1 MNIFIYGKDDFR
13 KDINRILGESKID
26 EKLQNISIAEILN
39 LEDLKEQIASN
50 PDDVFLIDD
59 EKIFKKSKFGF
70 LKAKDAIEEEFL
82 LQCGVSE
89 LSIDSFEEIPNY
101 IARKYERLNLKK
113 EPSDS
118 EIINEDDLDNLVLEK
133 DLNVDSNQAFL
144 ENDIVGIE
152 KKEDNIK
159 NEHTDNFE
167 EDFGLNNVELDY
179 DDKDSLTDKS
189 DAIESIKNEEDVLNL
204 DSFISEDF
212 DMNDFKIDEDFDLNS
227 IDEMLLDS
235 DDKKSIDSED
245 IDKNEELPDDN
256 KEEIYIS
263 TPENSLDNS
272 FNIEEDSNFDIKDLD
287 EDNNQEEIFLGDIE
301 KQLEESLESNEVDL
315 KEETQEDNQ
324 IKKEYNV
331 AQNDIAKEEDF
342 NQSIQKED
350 KSMNNF
356 LDIDSISEA
365 DMLDALGLDNSKVE
379 TDSSLDVGSNANDS
393 NHNFQA
399 SSIDLNASNIDD
411 VTALLSK
418 LLKNKSVELSIK
430 IKE

>member
-13 KDINRILGESKID
+13 KDIKRILGESKID

-101 IARKYERLNLKK
+101 IARKYDRLNLKK

-118 EIINEDDLDNLVLEK
+118 EIINEDDLDNLVLAKDEGK
-133 DLNVDSNQAFL
+133 DLNVDSNQSFL
-144 ENDIVGIE
+144 EDDIVDTE
-152 KKEDNIK
+152 KKEDNTK
-159 NEHTDNFE
+159 DEHTDNFE
-167 EDFGLNNVELDY
+167 EDFGLNNIELDY

-189 DAIESIKNEEDVLNL
+189 EAIESMKNEEDILNL

-212 DMNDFKIDEDFDLNS
+212 DMNDFKLDEDFDLNS

-235 DDKKSIDSED
+235 DDKNILESED
-245 IDKNEELPDDN
+245 KNKNEELFDNN
-256 KEEIYIS
+256 KEKVFIN
-263 TPENSLDNS
+263 TPENSLD
-272 FNIEEDSNFDIKDLD
+272 SNFDIENLD

-301 KQLEESLESNEVDL
+301 KQLEESLDLDEVDL

-324 IKKEYNV
+324 IKKEYNS
-331 AQNDIAKEEDF
+331 AENDVVKEE
-342 NQSIQKED
+342 NSNLSIQKED

-365 DMLDALGLDNSKVE
+365 DILDALGLDNSKVE
-379 TDSSLDVGSNANDS
+379 MNSSLNSGNNIDDSSD
-393 NHNFQA
+393 NFKA

>member
-13 KDINRILGESKID
+13 KDIKRILGESKID

-101 IARKYERLNLKK
+101 IARKYDRLNLKK

-118 EIINEDDLDNLVLEK
+118 EIINEDDLDNLVLAKDEEK
-133 DLNVDSNQAFL
+133 DLNVDSNQSFL
-144 ENDIVGIE
+144 EDDIVDTE
-152 KKEDNIK
+152 KKEDNTK
-159 NEHTDNFE
+159 DEHTDNFE
-167 EDFGLNNVELDY
+167 EDFGLNNIELDY

-189 DAIESIKNEEDVLNL
+189 EAIESMKNEEDILNL

-212 DMNDFKIDEDFDLNS
+212 DMNDFKLDEDFDLNS

-235 DDKKSIDSED
+235 DDKNILESED
-245 IDKNEELPDDN
+245 KNKNEELFDNN
-256 KEEIYIS
+256 KEKVFIN
-263 TPENSLDNS
+263 TPENSLD
-272 FNIEEDSNFDIKDLD
+272 SNFDIENLD

-301 KQLEESLESNEVDL
+301 KQLEESLDLDEVDL

-324 IKKEYNV
+324 IKKEYNS
-331 AQNDIAKEEDF
+331 AENDVVKEE
-342 NQSIQKED
+342 NSNLSIQKED

-365 DMLDALGLDNSKVE
+365 DILDALGLDNSKVE
-379 TDSSLDVGSNANDS
+379 MNSSLNSGNNIDDSSD
-393 NHNFQA
+393 NFKA

>member
-13 KDINRILGESKID
+13 KDIKRILGESKID

-101 IARKYERLNLKK
+101 ITRKYDRLNFKK

-118 EIINEDDLDNLVLEK
+118 EIINENDLDDLVLAKDEEK
-133 DLNVDSNQAFL
+133 DLNVDSNQSFL
-144 ENDIVGIE
+144 EDDIVDTE
-152 KKEDNIK
+152 KKEDNTK
-159 NEHTDNFE
+159 DEHTDNFE
-167 EDFGLNNVELDY
+167 EDFGLNNIELDY

-189 DAIESIKNEEDVLNL
+189 EAIESMKNEEDILNL

-212 DMNDFKIDEDFDLNS
+212 DMNAFKLDEDFDLNS

-235 DDKKSIDSED
+235 DDKNK
-245 IDKNEELPDDN
+245 ELFDNN
-256 KEEIYIS
+256 KEEVFIN
-263 TPENSLDNS
+263 TPENSLDS
-272 FNIEEDSNFDIKDLD
+272 KFDIENLD

-301 KQLEESLESNEVDL
+301 KQLEESLDLDEVDL

-324 IKKEYNV
+324 IKKEYNS
-331 AQNDIAKEEDF
+331 AENDVVKEE
-342 NQSIQKED
+342 NSNLSIQKED
-350 KSMNNF
+350 KNMNNF

-365 DMLDALGLDNSKVE
+365 DILDALGLDNSKDE
-379 TDSSLDVGSNANDS
+379 MNSSLNSGNNIDDSSD
-393 NHNFQA
+393 NFKA

>member
-13 KDINRILGESKID
+13 KDIKRILGESKID

-101 IARKYERLNLKK
+101 ITRKYDRLNLKK

-118 EIINEDDLDNLVLEK
+118 EIINEDDLDNLVLAKDEEK
-133 DLNVDSNQAFL
+133 DLNVDSNQSFL
-144 ENDIVGIE
+144 EDDIVDTE
-152 KKEDNIK
+152 KKEDNTK
-159 NEHTDNFE
+159 DEHTDNFE
-167 EDFGLNNVELDY
+167 EDFGLNNIELDY

-189 DAIESIKNEEDVLNL
+189 EAIESMKNEEDILNL

-212 DMNDFKIDEDFDLNS
+212 DMNDFKLDEDFDLNS

-235 DDKKSIDSED
+235 DDKNK
-245 IDKNEELPDDN
+245 ELFDNN
-256 KEEIYIS
+256 KEEVFIN
-263 TPENSLDNS
+263 TPENSLD
-272 FNIEEDSNFDIKDLD
+272 SNFDIENLD

-301 KQLEESLESNEVDL
+301 KQLEESLDLDEVDL

-324 IKKEYNV
+324 IKKEYNS
-331 AQNDIAKEEDF
+331 AENDVVKEE
-342 NQSIQKED
+342 NSNLSIQKED

-365 DMLDALGLDNSKVE
+365 DILDALGLDNSKVE
-379 TDSSLDVGSNANDS
+379 MNSSLNSGNNIDDSSD
-393 NHNFQA
+393 NFKA

>member
-13 KDINRILGESKID
+13 KDIKRILGESKID

-101 IARKYERLNLKK
+101 ITRKYDRLNLKK

-118 EIINEDDLDNLVLEK
+118 EIINEDDLDNLVLAKDEEK
-133 DLNVDSNQAFL
+133 DLNVDSNQSFL
-144 ENDIVGIE
+144 EDDIVDTE
-152 KKEDNIK
+152 KKEDNTK
-159 NEHTDNFE
+159 DEHTDNFE
-167 EDFGLNNVELDY
+167 EDFGLNNIELDY

-189 DAIESIKNEEDVLNL
+189 EAIESMKNEEDILNL

-212 DMNDFKIDEDFDLNS
+212 DMNDFKLDEDFDLNS

-235 DDKKSIDSED
+235 DDKNITESED
-245 IDKNEELPDDN
+245 KNKNEELFDNN
-256 KEEIYIS
+256 KEEVFIN
-263 TPENSLDNS
+263 TPENSLD
-272 FNIEEDSNFDIKDLD
+272 SNFDIENLD

-301 KQLEESLESNEVDL
+301 KQLEESLDLDEVDL
-315 KEETQEDNQ
+315 KEDTQEDNQ
-324 IKKEYNV
+324 IKKEYNS
-331 AQNDIAKEEDF
+331 AENDVVKEE
-342 NQSIQKED
+342 NSNLSIQKED

-365 DMLDALGLDNSKVE
+365 DILDALGLDNSKVE
-379 TDSSLDVGSNANDS
+379 MNSSLNSGNNIDDSSD
-393 NHNFQA
+393 NFKA

>member
-13 KDINRILGESKID
+13 KDIKRILGESKID

-101 IARKYERLNLKK
+101 ITRKYDRLNFKK

-118 EIINEDDLDNLVLEK
+118 EIINEDNLDNLVLAKDGEK
-133 DLNVDSNQAFL
+133 DLNVDSNQSFL
-144 ENDIVGIE
+144 EDDIVDTE
-152 KKEDNIK
+152 KKEDNTK
-159 NEHTDNFE
+159 DEHTDNFE
-167 EDFGLNNVELDY
+167 EDFGLNNIELDY

-189 DAIESIKNEEDVLNL
+189 EAIESMKNEEDILNL

-212 DMNDFKIDEDFDLNS
+212 DMNDFKLDEDFDLNS

-235 DDKKSIDSED
+235 DDKNK
-245 IDKNEELPDDN
+245 ELFDNN
-256 KEEIYIS
+256 KEEVFIN
-263 TPENSLDNS
+263 TPENSLD
-272 FNIEEDSNFDIKDLD
+272 SNFDIENLD

-301 KQLEESLESNEVDL
+301 KQLEESLDLDEVDL

-324 IKKEYNV
+324 IKKEYNS
-331 AQNDIAKEEDF
+331 AENDVVKEE
-342 NQSIQKED
+342 NSNLSIQKED
-350 KSMNNF
+350 KNMNNF

-365 DMLDALGLDNSKVE
+365 DILDALGLDNSKVE
-379 TDSSLDVGSNANDS
+379 MNPSLNSGNNIDDSSD
-393 NHNFQA
+393 NFKA

>member
-13 KDINRILGESKID
+13 KDIKRILGESKID

-101 IARKYERLNLKK
+101 ITRKYDRLNFKK

-118 EIINEDDLDNLVLEK
+118 EIINEDDLDNLVLAKDEEK
-133 DLNVDSNQAFL
+133 DLNVDSNQSFL
-144 ENDIVGIE
+144 EDDIVDTE
-152 KKEDNIK
+152 KKEDNTK
-159 NEHTDNFE
+159 DEHTDNFE
-167 EDFGLNNVELDY
+167 EDFGLNNIELDY

-189 DAIESIKNEEDVLNL
+189 EAIESMKNEEDILNL

-212 DMNDFKIDEDFDLNS
+212 DMNAFKLDEDFDLNS

-235 DDKKSIDSED
+235 DDKNK
-245 IDKNEELPDDN
+245 ELFDNN
-256 KEEIYIS
+256 KEEVFIN
-263 TPENSLDNS
+263 TPENSLDS
-272 FNIEEDSNFDIKDLD
+272 KFDIENLD

-301 KQLEESLESNEVDL
+301 KQLEESLDLDEVDL

-324 IKKEYNV
+324 IKKEYNS
-331 AQNDIAKEEDF
+331 AENDVVKEE
-342 NQSIQKED
+342 NSNLSIQKED

-365 DMLDALGLDNSKVE
+365 DILDALGLDNSKVE
-379 TDSSLDVGSNANDS
+379 MDSSLNSGNNIDDS
-393 NHNFQA
+393 SDNFKA

>member
-13 KDINRILGESKID
+13 KDIKRILGESKID

-101 IARKYERLNLKK
+101 ITRKYDRLNLKK

-118 EIINEDDLDNLVLEK
+118 EIINEDDLDNLVLAKDEEK
-133 DLNVDSNQAFL
+133 DLNVDSNQSFL
-144 ENDIVGIE
+144 EDDIVDTE
-152 KKEDNIK
+152 KKEDNTK
-159 NEHTDNFE
+159 DEHTDNFE
-167 EDFGLNNVELDY
+167 EDFGLNNIELDY

-189 DAIESIKNEEDVLNL
+189 EAIESMKNEEDILNL

-212 DMNDFKIDEDFDLNS
+212 DMNAFKLDEDFDLNS

-235 DDKKSIDSED
+235 DDKNK
-245 IDKNEELPDDN
+245 ELFDNN
-256 KEEIYIS
+256 KEEVFIN
-263 TPENSLDNS
+263 TPENSLDS
-272 FNIEEDSNFDIKDLD
+272 KFDIENLD

-301 KQLEESLESNEVDL
+301 KQLEESLDLDEVDL

-324 IKKEYNV
+324 IKKEYNS
-331 AQNDIAKEEDF
+331 AENDVVKEE
-342 NQSIQKED
+342 NSNLSIQKED

-365 DMLDALGLDNSKVE
+365 DILDALGLDNSKVE
-379 TDSSLDVGSNANDS
+379 MDSSLNSGNNIDDS
-393 NHNFQA
+393 SDNFKA

>member
-13 KDINRILGESKID
+13 KDIKRILGESKID

-101 IARKYERLNLKK
+101 ITRKYDRLNLKK

-118 EIINEDDLDNLVLEK
+118 EIINEDDLDNLVLAKDEEK
-133 DLNVDSNQAFL
+133 DLNVDSNQSFL
-144 ENDIVGIE
+144 EDDIVDTE
-152 KKEDNIK
+152 KKEDNTK
-159 NEHTDNFE
+159 DEHTDNFE
-167 EDFGLNNVELDY
+167 EDFGLNNIELDY

-189 DAIESIKNEEDVLNL
+189 EAIESMKNEEDILNL

-212 DMNDFKIDEDFDLNS
+212 DMNDFKLDEDFDLNS

-235 DDKKSIDSED
+235 DDK
-245 IDKNEELPDDN
+245 N
-256 KEEIYIS
+256 KELFDNNKEKVFIN
-263 TPENSLDNS
+263 TPENSLD
-272 FNIEEDSNFDIKDLD
+272 SNFDIENLD

-301 KQLEESLESNEVDL
+301 KQLEESLDLDEVDL

-324 IKKEYNV
+324 IKKEYNS
-331 AQNDIAKEEDF
+331 AENDVVKEE
-342 NQSIQKED
+342 NSNLSIQKED

-365 DMLDALGLDNSKVE
+365 DILDALGLDNSKVE
-379 TDSSLDVGSNANDS
+379 MDSSLNSGNNIDDS
-393 NHNFQA
+393 SDNFKA

>member
-13 KDINRILGESKID
+13 KDIKRILGESKID

-101 IARKYERLNLKK
+101 ITRKYDRLNLKK

-118 EIINEDDLDNLVLEK
+118 EIINEDDLDNLVLAKDEEK
-133 DLNVDSNQAFL
+133 DLNVDSNQSFL
-144 ENDIVGIE
+144 EDDIVDTE
-152 KKEDNIK
+152 KKEDNTK
-159 NEHTDNFE
+159 DEHTDNFE
-167 EDFGLNNVELDY
+167 EDFGLNNIELDY

-189 DAIESIKNEEDVLNL
+189 EAIESMKNEEDILNL

-212 DMNDFKIDEDFDLNS
+212 DMNDFKLDEDFDLNS

-235 DDKKSIDSED
+235 DDKNILESED
-245 IDKNEELPDDN
+245 KNKNEELFDNN
-256 KEEIYIS
+256 KEEVFIN
-263 TPENSLDNS
+263 TPENSLD
-272 FNIEEDSNFDIKDLD
+272 SNFDIENLD

-301 KQLEESLESNEVDL
+301 KQLEESLDLDEVDL

-324 IKKEYNV
+324 IKKEYNS
-331 AQNDIAKEEDF
+331 AENDVVKEE
-342 NQSIQKED
+342 NSNLSIQKED

-365 DMLDALGLDNSKVE
+365 DILDALGLDNSKVE
-379 TDSSLDVGSNANDS
+379 MDSSLNSGNNINNSSD
-393 NHNFQA
+393 NFKA

>member
-13 KDINRILGESKID
+13 KDIKRILGESKID

-101 IARKYERLNLKK
+101 ITRKYDRLNLKK

-118 EIINEDDLDNLVLEK
+118 EIINEDDLDNLVLAKDEEK
-133 DLNVDSNQAFL
+133 DLNVDSNQSFL
-144 ENDIVGIE
+144 EDDIVDTE
-152 KKEDNIK
+152 KKEDNTK
-159 NEHTDNFE
+159 DEHTDNFE
-167 EDFGLNNVELDY
+167 EDFGLNNIELDY

-189 DAIESIKNEEDVLNL
+189 EAIESMKNEEDILNL

-212 DMNDFKIDEDFDLNS
+212 DMNDFKLDEDFDLNS

-235 DDKKSIDSED
+235 DDKNIIASED
-245 IDKNEELPDDN
+245 KNKNEELFDNN
-256 KEEIYIS
+256 KEEVFIN
-263 TPENSLDNS
+263 TPENSLD
-272 FNIEEDSNFDIKDLD
+272 SNFDIENLD

-301 KQLEESLESNEVDL
+301 KQLEESLDLDEVDL
-315 KEETQEDNQ
+315 KEDTQEDNQ
-324 IKKEYNV
+324 IKKEYNS
-331 AQNDIAKEEDF
+331 AENDVVKEE
-342 NQSIQKED
+342 NSNLSIQKED

-365 DMLDALGLDNSKVE
+365 DILDALGLDNSKVE
-379 TDSSLDVGSNANDS
+379 MDSSLNSGNNINNSSD
-393 NHNFQA
+393 NFKA

>member
-1 MNIFIYGKDDFR
+1 LNIFIYGKDDFR
-13 KDINRILGESKID
+13 KDIKRILGESKID

-101 IARKYERLNLKK
+101 ITRKYDRLNFKK

-118 EIINEDDLDNLVLEK
+118 EIINEDDLDNLVLAKDEEK
-133 DLNVDSNQAFL
+133 DLNVDSNQSFL
-144 ENDIVGIE
+144 EDDIVDTE
-152 KKEDNIK
+152 KKEDNTK
-159 NEHTDNFE
+159 DEHTDNFE
-167 EDFGLNNVELDY
+167 EDFGLNNIELDY

-189 DAIESIKNEEDVLNL
+189 EAIESMKNEEDILNL

-212 DMNDFKIDEDFDLNS
+212 DMNAFKLDEDFDLNS

-235 DDKKSIDSED
+235 DDKNK
-245 IDKNEELPDDN
+245 ELFDNN
-256 KEEIYIS
+256 KEEVFIN
-263 TPENSLDNS
+263 TPENSLDS
-272 FNIEEDSNFDIKDLD
+272 KFDIENLD

-301 KQLEESLESNEVDL
+301 KQLEESLDLDEVDL

-324 IKKEYNV
+324 IKKEYNS
-331 AQNDIAKEEDF
+331 AENDVVKEE
-342 NQSIQKED
+342 NSNLSIQKED

-365 DMLDALGLDNSKVE
+365 DILDALGLDNSKVE
-379 TDSSLDVGSNANDS
+379 MDSSLNSGNNIDDS
-393 NHNFQA
+393 SDNFKA

>member
-13 KDINRILGESKID
+13 KDIKRILGESKID

-101 IARKYERLNLKK
+101 ITRKYDRLNFKK

-118 EIINEDDLDNLVLEK
+118 EIINEDDLDNLVLAKDEEK
-133 DLNVDSNQAFL
+133 DLNVDSNQSFL
-144 ENDIVGIE
+144 EDDIVDTE
-152 KKEDNIK
+152 KKEDNTK
-159 NEHTDNFE
+159 DEHTDNFE
-167 EDFGLNNVELDY
+167 EDFGLNNIELDY

-189 DAIESIKNEEDVLNL
+189 EAIESMKNEEDILNL

-212 DMNDFKIDEDFDLNS
+212 DMNDFKLDEDFDLNS

-235 DDKKSIDSED
+235 DDKNILESED
-245 IDKNEELPDDN
+245 KNKNEELFDNN
-256 KEEIYIS
+256 KEEVFIN
-263 TPENSLDNS
+263 TPENSLD
-272 FNIEEDSNFDIKDLD
+272 SNFDIENLD

-301 KQLEESLESNEVDL
+301 KQLEESLDLDEVDL

-324 IKKEYNV
+324 IKKEYNS
-331 AQNDIAKEEDF
+331 AENDVVKEE
-342 NQSIQKED
+342 NSNLSIQKED

-365 DMLDALGLDNSKVE
+365 DILDALGLDNSKDE
-379 TDSSLDVGSNANDS
+379 MNSSLNSGNNIDDSSD
-393 NHNFQA
+393 NFKA

>member
-13 KDINRILGESKID
+13 KDIKRILGESKID

-101 IARKYERLNLKK
+101 ITRKYDRLNLKK

-118 EIINEDDLDNLVLEK
+118 EIINEDDLDNLVLAKDEEK
-133 DLNVDSNQAFL
+133 DLNVDSNQSFL
-144 ENDIVGIE
+144 EDDIVDTE
-152 KKEDNIK
+152 KKEDNTK
-159 NEHTDNFE
+159 DEHTDNFE
-167 EDFGLNNVELDY
+167 EDFGLNNIELDY

-189 DAIESIKNEEDVLNL
+189 EAIESMKNEEDILNL

-212 DMNDFKIDEDFDLNS
+212 DMNDFKLDEDFDLNS

-235 DDKKSIDSED
+235 DDKNITESED
-245 IDKNEELPDDN
+245 KNKNEELFDNN
-256 KEEIYIS
+256 KEEVFIN
-263 TPENSLDNS
+263 TPENSLD
-272 FNIEEDSNFDIKDLD
+272 SNFDIENLD

-301 KQLEESLESNEVDL
+301 KQLEESLDLDEVDL

-324 IKKEYNV
+324 IKKEYNS
-331 AQNDIAKEEDF
+331 AENDVVKEE
-342 NQSIQKED
+342 NSNLSIQKED

-365 DMLDALGLDNSKVE
+365 DILDALGLDNSKVE
-379 TDSSLDVGSNANDS
+379 MDSSLNSGNNIDDS
-393 NHNFQA
+393 SDNFKA

>member
-13 KDINRILGESKID
+13 KDIKRILGESKID

-101 IARKYERLNLKK
+101 ITRKYDRLNFKK

-118 EIINEDDLDNLVLEK
+118 EIINEDDLDNLVLAKDEEK
-133 DLNVDSNQAFL
+133 DLNVDSNQSFL
-144 ENDIVGIE
+144 EDDIVDTE
-152 KKEDNIK
+152 KKEDNTK
-159 NEHTDNFE
+159 DEHTDNFE
-167 EDFGLNNVELDY
+167 EDFGLNNIELDY

-189 DAIESIKNEEDVLNL
+189 EAIESMKNEEDILNL

-212 DMNDFKIDEDFDLNS
+212 DMKAFKLDEDFDLNS

-235 DDKKSIDSED
+235 DDKNK
-245 IDKNEELPDDN
+245 ELFDNN
-256 KEEIYIS
+256 KEEVFIN
-263 TPENSLDNS
+263 TPENSLD
-272 FNIEEDSNFDIKDLD
+272 SNFDIENLD

-301 KQLEESLESNEVDL
+301 KQLEESLDLDEVDL

-324 IKKEYNV
+324 IKKEYNS
-331 AQNDIAKEEDF
+331 AENDVVKEE
-342 NQSIQKED
+342 NSNLSIQKED

-365 DMLDALGLDNSKVE
+365 DILDALGLDNSKVE
-379 TDSSLDVGSNANDS
+379 MNSSLNSGNNIDDSSD
-393 NHNFQA
+393 NFKA

>member
-13 KDINRILGESKID
+13 KDIKRILGESKID

-101 IARKYERLNLKK
+101 ITRKYDRLNFKK

-118 EIINEDDLDNLVLEK
+118 EIINEDDLDNLVLAKDEEK
-133 DLNVDSNQAFL
+133 DLNVDSNQSFL
-144 ENDIVGIE
+144 EDDIVDTE
-152 KKEDNIK
+152 KKEDNTK
-159 NEHTDNFE
+159 DEHTDNFE
-167 EDFGLNNVELDY
+167 EDFGLNNIELDY

-189 DAIESIKNEEDVLNL
+189 EAIESMKNEEDILNL

-212 DMNDFKIDEDFDLNS
+212 DMNAFKLDEDFDLNS

-235 DDKKSIDSED
+235 DDKNK
-245 IDKNEELPDDN
+245 ELFDNN
-256 KEEIYIS
+256 KEEVFIN
-263 TPENSLDNS
+263 TPENSLD
-272 FNIEEDSNFDIKDLD
+272 SNFDIENLD

-301 KQLEESLESNEVDL
+301 KQLEESLDLDEVDL

-324 IKKEYNV
+324 IKKEYNS
-331 AQNDIAKEEDF
+331 AENDVVKEE
-342 NQSIQKED
+342 NSNLSIQKED
-350 KSMNNF
+350 KNMNNF

-365 DMLDALGLDNSKVE
+365 DILDALGLDNSKDE
-379 TDSSLDVGSNANDS
+379 MNSSLNSGNNIDDSSD
-393 NHNFQA
+393 NFKA

>member
-13 KDINRILGESKID
+13 KDIKRILGESKID

-101 IARKYERLNLKK
+101 ITRKYDRLNLKK

-118 EIINEDDLDNLVLEK
+118 EIINEDDLDNLVLAKDEEK
-133 DLNVDSNQAFL
+133 DLNVDSNQSFL
-144 ENDIVGIE
+144 EDDIVDTE
-152 KKEDNIK
+152 KKEDNTK
-159 NEHTDNFE
+159 DEHTDNFE
-167 EDFGLNNVELDY
+167 EDFGLNNIELDY

-189 DAIESIKNEEDVLNL
+189 EAIESMKNEEDILNL

-212 DMNDFKIDEDFDLNS
+212 DMNDFKLDEDFDLNS

-235 DDKKSIDSED
+235 DDKNITESED
-245 IDKNEELPDDN
+245 KNKNEELFDNN
-256 KEEIYIS
+256 KEKVFIN
-263 TPENSLDNS
+263 TPENSLD
-272 FNIEEDSNFDIKDLD
+272 SNFDIENLD

-301 KQLEESLESNEVDL
+301 KQLEESLDLDEVDL

-324 IKKEYNV
+324 IKKEYNS
-331 AQNDIAKEEDF
+331 AENDVVKEE
-342 NQSIQKED
+342 NSNLSIQKED
-350 KSMNNF
+350 KNMNNF

-365 DMLDALGLDNSKVE
+365 DILDALGLDNSKVE
-379 TDSSLDVGSNANDS
+379 MNSSLNSGNNIDDSSD
-393 NHNFQA
+393 NFKA

>member
-13 KDINRILGESKID
+13 KDIKRILGESKID

-101 IARKYERLNLKK
+101 ITRKYDRLNLKK

-118 EIINEDDLDNLVLEK
+118 EIINEDDLDNLVLAKDEEK
-133 DLNVDSNQAFL
+133 DLNVDSNQSFL
-144 ENDIVGIE
+144 EDDIVDTE
-152 KKEDNIK
+152 KKEDNTK
-159 NEHTDNFE
+159 DEHTDNFE
-167 EDFGLNNVELDY
+167 EDFGLNNIELDY

-189 DAIESIKNEEDVLNL
+189 EAIESMKNEEDILNL

-212 DMNDFKIDEDFDLNS
+212 DMNDFKLDEDFDLNS

-235 DDKKSIDSED
+235 DDKNILESED
-245 IDKNEELPDDN
+245 KNKNEELFDNN
-256 KEEIYIS
+256 KEEVFIN
-263 TPENSLDNS
+263 TPENSLD
-272 FNIEEDSNFDIKDLD
+272 SNFDIENLD

-301 KQLEESLESNEVDL
+301 KQLEESLDLDEVDL

-324 IKKEYNV
+324 IKKEYNS
-331 AQNDIAKEEDF
+331 AENDVVKEE
-342 NQSIQKED
+342 NSNLSIQKED

-365 DMLDALGLDNSKVE
+365 DILDALGLDNSKVE
-379 TDSSLDVGSNANDS
+379 MDSSLNSGNNIDDS
-393 NHNFQA
+393 SDNFKA

>member
-13 KDINRILGESKID
+13 KDIKRILGESKID

-101 IARKYERLNLKK
+101 ITRKYDRLNLKK

-118 EIINEDDLDNLVLEK
+118 EIINEDDLDNLVLAKDEEK
-133 DLNVDSNQAFL
+133 DLNVDSNQSFL
-144 ENDIVGIE
+144 EDDIVDTE
-152 KKEDNIK
+152 KKEDNTK
-159 NEHTDNFE
+159 DEHTDNFE
-167 EDFGLNNVELDY
+167 EDFGLNNIELDY

-189 DAIESIKNEEDVLNL
+189 EAIESIKNEEDILNL

-212 DMNDFKIDEDFDLNS
+212 DMNDFKLDEDFDLNS

-235 DDKKSIDSED
+235 DDKNITESED
-245 IDKNEELPDDN
+245 KNKNEELFDNN
-256 KEEIYIS
+256 KEKVFIN
-263 TPENSLDNS
+263 TPENSLD
-272 FNIEEDSNFDIKDLD
+272 SNFDIENLD

-301 KQLEESLESNEVDL
+301 KQLEESLDLDEVDL

-324 IKKEYNV
+324 IKKEYNS
-331 AQNDIAKEEDF
+331 AENDVVKEE
-342 NQSIQKED
+342 NSNLSIQKED
-350 KSMNNF
+350 KNMNNF

-365 DMLDALGLDNSKVE
+365 DILDALGLDNSKVE
-379 TDSSLDVGSNANDS
+379 MNPSLNSGNNIDDSSD
-393 NHNFQA
+393 NFKA

>member
-13 KDINRILGESKID
+13 KDIKRILGESKID

-101 IARKYERLNLKK
+101 ITRKYDRLNLKK

-118 EIINEDDLDNLVLEK
+118 EIINEDDLDNLVLAKDEEK
-133 DLNVDSNQAFL
+133 DLNVDSNQSFL
-144 ENDIVGIE
+144 EDDIVDTE
-152 KKEDNIK
+152 KKEDNTK
-159 NEHTDNFE
+159 DEHTDNFE
-167 EDFGLNNVELDY
+167 EDFGLNNIELDY

-189 DAIESIKNEEDVLNL
+189 EAIESMKNEEDILNL

-212 DMNDFKIDEDFDLNS
+212 DMNDFKLDEDFDLNS

-235 DDKKSIDSED
+235 DDKNIIASED
-245 IDKNEELPDDN
+245 KNKNEELFDNN
-256 KEEIYIS
+256 KEEVFIN
-263 TPENSLDNS
+263 TPENSLD
-272 FNIEEDSNFDIKDLD
+272 SNFDIENLD

-301 KQLEESLESNEVDL
+301 KQLEESLDLDEVDL

-324 IKKEYNV
+324 IKKEYNS
-331 AQNDIAKEEDF
+331 AENDVVKEE
-342 NQSIQKED
+342 NSNLSIQKED

-365 DMLDALGLDNSKVE
+365 DILDALGLDNSKVE
-379 TDSSLDVGSNANDS
+379 MDSSLNSGNNINNSSD
-393 NHNFQA
+393 NFKA

>member
-13 KDINRILGESKID
+13 KDIKRILGESKID

-101 IARKYERLNLKK
+101 ITRKYDRLNFKK

-118 EIINEDDLDNLVLEK
+118 EIINEDDLDDLVLAKDEEK
-133 DLNVDSNQAFL
+133 DLNVDSNQSFL
-144 ENDIVGIE
+144 EDDIVDTE
-152 KKEDNIK
+152 KKEDNTK
-159 NEHTDNFE
+159 DEHTDNFE
-167 EDFGLNNVELDY
+167 EDFGLNNIELDY

-189 DAIESIKNEEDVLNL
+189 EAIESMKNEEDILNL
-204 DSFISEDF
+204 DSFIS
-212 DMNDFKIDEDFDLNS
+212 EDFDLNS

-235 DDKKSIDSED
+235 DDKNK
-245 IDKNEELPDDN
+245 ELFDNN
-256 KEEIYIS
+256 KEEVFIN
-263 TPENSLDNS
+263 TPENSLD
-272 FNIEEDSNFDIKDLD
+272 SNFDIENLD

-301 KQLEESLESNEVDL
+301 KQLEESLDLDEVDL

-324 IKKEYNV
+324 IKKEYNS
-331 AQNDIAKEEDF
+331 AENDVVKEE
-342 NQSIQKED
+342 NSNLSIQKED
-350 KSMNNF
+350 KNMNNF

-365 DMLDALGLDNSKVE
+365 DILDALGLDNSKVE
-379 TDSSLDVGSNANDS
+379 MNPSLNSGNNIDDSSD
-393 NHNFQA
+393 NFKA

>member
-13 KDINRILGESKID
+13 KDIKRILGESKID

-101 IARKYERLNLKK
+101 ITRKYDRLNFKK

-118 EIINEDDLDNLVLEK
+118 EIINEDDLDNLVLAKDEEK
-133 DLNVDSNQAFL
+133 DLNVDSNQSFL
-144 ENDIVGIE
+144 EDDIVDTE
-152 KKEDNIK
+152 KKEDNTK
-159 NEHTDNFE
+159 DEHTDNFE
-167 EDFGLNNVELDY
+167 EDFGLNNIELDY

-189 DAIESIKNEEDVLNL
+189 EAIESMKNEEDILNL

-212 DMNDFKIDEDFDLNS
+212 DMNAFKLDEDFDLNS

-235 DDKKSIDSED
+235 DDKNK
-245 IDKNEELPDDN
+245 ELFDNN
-256 KEEIYIS
+256 KEEVFIN
-263 TPENSLDNS
+263 TPENSLDS
-272 FNIEEDSNFDIKDLD
+272 KFDIENLD

-301 KQLEESLESNEVDL
+301 KQLEESLDLDEVDL

-324 IKKEYNV
+324 IKKEYNS
-331 AQNDIAKEEDF
+331 AENDVVKEE
-342 NQSIQKED
+342 NSNLSIQKED
-350 KSMNNF
+350 KNMNNF

-365 DMLDALGLDNSKVE
+365 DILDALGLDNSKVE
-379 TDSSLDVGSNANDS
+379 MNPSLNSGNNIDDSSD
-393 NHNFQA
+393 NFKT

>member
-13 KDINRILGESKID
+13 KDIKRILGESKID

-101 IARKYERLNLKK
+101 ITRKYDRLNLKK

-118 EIINEDDLDNLVLEK
+118 EIINEDDLDNLVLAKDEEK
-133 DLNVDSNQAFL
+133 DLNVDSNQSFL
-144 ENDIVGIE
+144 EDDIVDTE
-152 KKEDNIK
+152 KKEDNTK
-159 NEHTDNFE
+159 DEHTDNFE
-167 EDFGLNNVELDY
+167 EDFGLNNIELDY

-189 DAIESIKNEEDVLNL
+189 EAIESMKNEEDILNL

-212 DMNDFKIDEDFDLNS
+212 DMNAFKLDEDFDLNS

-235 DDKKSIDSED
+235 DDKNITESED
-245 IDKNEELPDDN
+245 KNKNEELFDNN
-256 KEEIYIS
+256 KEKVFIN
-263 TPENSLDNS
+263 TPENSLD
-272 FNIEEDSNFDIKDLD
+272 SNFDIENLD

-301 KQLEESLESNEVDL
+301 KQLEESLDLDEVDL

-324 IKKEYNV
+324 IKKEYNS
-331 AQNDIAKEEDF
+331 AENDVVKEE
-342 NQSIQKED
+342 NSNLSIQKED
-350 KSMNNF
+350 KNMNNF

-365 DMLDALGLDNSKVE
+365 DILDALGLDNSKVE
-379 TDSSLDVGSNANDS
+379 MNPSLNSGNNIDDSSD
-393 NHNFQA
+393 NFKA